1 MLGSLDA
8 VDDADGGGDKP
19 SESRPQKKRGRSR
32 TFSDDDDEVLPTR
45 FRNLQ
50 VEGSAE
56 ARGSSSDQL
65 SNKILEKFKTS
76 LREMKVESLN
86 LFKFALHPDSFDLT
100 VRNIFHVFALASER
114 KIRVRIRFVRFF
126 CF

>member
-32 TFSDDDDEVLPTR
+32 KFSDDDDEVLPTR

-65 SNKILEKFKTS
+65 SNKILDRGRGEVKGTF
-76 LREMKVESLN
+76 
-86 LFKFALHPDSFDLT
+86 
-100 VRNIFHVFALASER
+100 
-114 KIRVRIRFVRFF
+114 
-126 CF
+126 